1 MASSCSIPAPDERL
15 RDHASVVKLV
25 YILLRED
32 GPLGKS
38 EIVERTAVSGET
50 VRTALKDLEATLEDE
65 FSRWRAPDDLRRVV
79 CDIEPARKSDRGEE
93 GGRDAHSEGRSWSE
107 M

>member
-1 MASSCSIPAPDERL
+1 M
-15 RDHASVVKLV
+15 KLV

-50 VRTALKDLEATLEDE
+50 VRTALKDLEATLDDE
-65 FSRWRAPDDLRRVV
+65 FSRWRDPDDLRRVV
-79 CDIEPARKSDRGEE
+79 CDIEPASENNRSEE
-93 GGRDAHSEGRSWSE
+93 GGQDTHSEGQSWSKV
-107 M
+107 